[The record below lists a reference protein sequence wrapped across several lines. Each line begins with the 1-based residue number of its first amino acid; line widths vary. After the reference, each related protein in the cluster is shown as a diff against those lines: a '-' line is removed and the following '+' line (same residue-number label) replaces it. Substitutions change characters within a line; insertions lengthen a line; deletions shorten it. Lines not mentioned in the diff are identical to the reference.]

1 MSSIRERAAAL
12 NLAEKLRA
20 RPQPPGAAVSSVRF
34 TCLWNELLS
43 HLRTS
48 LTAKRHRVLLRSHSD
63 CFPGSE
69 VMDEVVSHVAREFQ
83 GAALPREALACVC
96 QALLDC
102 RVLESVTTKVFGRD
116 KKVFQDSKSALY
128 RFLGDHA
135 LSVDSLDGGLLEV
148 QKLFRTLSAGRSR
161 DESCAQVRAPQV
173 SPEVPLQDT
182 LVESRSPGSLSES
195 CVGNTAPPSGDTSPL
210 VTRRTE
216 QVSLSSVA
224 EETWQEQTL
233 LRLLSLVELPL
244 LEGVLQCTQASGP
257 SSVWQRNPEVV
268 PGGSALDRRVLQA
281 FRESQ
286 ADAWLCAALDLLDF
300 LPDHSVAKLSA
311 ALPSC
316 FPPEERDGSA
326 HLAHCKTLVF
336 GLLVRHYDGVKRA
349 PLLPRLMAD
358 VYAAITDLLV
368 KAKPDSAL
376 EALQLCLKLLPP
388 GCREELRRLLTFMAL
403 AADAGEVR
411 LDKEVSYSGPRGS
424 AATLVNRASPFTE
437 LCFAS
442 CCLWK
447 SRSEGAFRPSVTLQ
461 VENRLTV
468 KRCFSRAIL
477 HSGSLSREKEELM
490 VMFMLSNIQD
500 IFKVPAELHKQ
511 VSDKLQDVVRE
522 KQPRPAGSDKTYVDS
537 TRREL
542 WALLSSIHRDTS
554 RSSKERKRLLGS
566 FRQAHPEL
574 FSQYFGDAASGLL

>member
-411 LDKEVSYSGPRGS
+411 LDKEV
-424 AATLVNRASPFTE
+424 
-437 LCFAS
+437 
-442 CCLWK
+442 
-447 SRSEGAFRPSVTLQ
+447 
-461 VENRLTV
+461 ENRLTV